1 MKRWIYASNQNLSTE
16 LIELRTMI
24 DAMESNGRISDHRGA
39 DDIKRKI
46 QRLFSDL
53 EVVKN
58 MPQRPQLTPISRLD
72 SGLYAFTVAFPDRA
86 PDFYQFEGLREARES
101 WLLFYDT
108 YGCVTTKMFDF

>member
-1 MKRWIYASNQNLSTE
+1 MKKWTYASNANLTTE
-16 LIELRTMI
+16 LIELRTMV

-39 DDIKRKI
+39 DDIRHKL

-58 MPQRPQLTPISRLD
+58 MPARPQLTPISRTD
-72 SGLYAFTVAFPDRA
+72 EGLYSFVVAFPDRA
-86 PDFYQFEGLREARES
+86 PDFYQFDGLREAREA
-101 WLLFYDT
+101 WILFYDQ